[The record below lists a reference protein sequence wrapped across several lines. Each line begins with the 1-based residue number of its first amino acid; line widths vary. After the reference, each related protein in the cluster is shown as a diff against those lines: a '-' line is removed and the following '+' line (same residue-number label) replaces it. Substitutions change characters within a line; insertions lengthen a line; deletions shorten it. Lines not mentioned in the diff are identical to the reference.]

1 MSFRKLV
8 EHMNLS
14 IVILM
19 LFVLGLFGCTSENPP
34 AELLPSN
41 EIIVDEE
48 ITDDT
53 VVDDVETADY
63 ASESP
68 ASDLESDQ
76 VTELID
82 SIVVGTQIGNRIPEF
97 KIIYEDGT
105 EVTSASLIENGRPV
119 FMFFAATYCP
129 GLSLIHI

>member
-82 SIVVGTQIGNRIPEF
+82 SIVVGTQIGNRIP
-97 KIIYEDGT
+97 
-105 EVTSASLIENGRPV
+105 
-119 FMFFAATYCP
+119 
-129 GLSLIHI
+129 

>member
-105 EVTSASLIENGRPV
+105 EVTSASLAEGFAHLKNLPTTGIDARP
-119 FMFFAATYCP
+119 AATF
-129 GLSLIHI
+129 